1 MGALLRFRELAVA
14 VLASAAALRAPADA
28 PAEAPSAPNAPN
40 APLAP
45 HVPHAAGDDTRTLSG
60 ITLVPAAVPGAWEGH
75 GLPAGADG
83 IAWYVAEV
91 SLDAEDVLGDLVLSL
106 GRVDDDDEAWFNGT
120 RIGATQGADRVR
132 SYPVPRALLREG
144 VNRVAIRVTDRGG
157 AGGIMG
163 APGMPALEGL
173 RTRIELAGRWW
184 IAAGDHPA
192 LASFDPVMDPDLRAR
207 MAPIAVGVRATKVNP
222 DEAVVGPQP
231 DLWYARPASRWTE
244 ALPVGNGRLGAMVF
258 GGVEHERIQLN
269 EASVWE
275 GNAGDRNAPKAAA
288 SFRAAR
294 ALALA
299 GKVVEA
305 QEILQR
311 DCMLPQDMMPRS
323 HQTLGDL
330 FVEFEQSP
338 RAVDGYRRGLDLRTG
353 VSTTRFEVD
362 GVRVVREVVASAP
375 DELLAVSVRVDGDGT
390 LPDLRVRLRR
400 QAFGTDVPAH
410 AAIPAQRGARLSYAG
425 RTGQGGVRYVT
436 TADVRADAG
445 SVDVADGD
453 AVVRG
458 ARRVTV
464 CVAGRTDYFGMRL
477 ADRVPAP
484 GAEGAAVASSS
495 DPAAQCE
502 MDLRSAQVGFDALR
516 ERATAWTS
524 RAMDRVEI
532 DLGGPPPESSVAP
545 GMLST
550 DARLARFRGRPE
562 WDNGLVELYFRY
574 GRYLLLASSREGS
587 LPANLQGIWNEH
599 FRAPW
604 NADFHTNINVQMNY
618 WPAGPCALPETK
630 LPLIDLID
638 RVRVRGADTARDL
651 YGMRGWCCHHITDA
665 WAVTSP
671 EGQTVWGMFP
681 LGGAWLARHL
691 WEHYEFTGDAV
702 FLRDRAYPG
711 LEGAVRF
718 VLDYLVEDPATGM
731 LIGGPANSPENT
743 FVLADGR
750 RADVSMGPSIELWIA
765 RDLLVN
771 FVDAARVLGR
781 GGEALPMQA
790 DEALAKLA
798 MPRIGAD
805 GRLMEWWQPYGE
817 AEPGHRH
824 MSHLYGLHPASFITV
839 DGTPDLAA
847 AARRSLEERL
857 RQGGG
862 HTGWSRAWLI
872 SFWARLGDGERA
884 WGDVCA
890 LLAKSTLPNL
900 FDDHPPFQI
909 DGNFGGT
916 AGIAEMLLQSHV
928 RSWSAGHLVHRIDL
942 LPALPKAW
950 RDGSVRGLV
959 ARGNVRVDM
968 EWKGGTLV
976 RARLDAPDGR
986 ELRVRMPGGT
996 ERVNVRV
1003 QGQPALDL
1011 PVPDGVVI
1019 IPRAAAGAARTVE
1032 LR

>member
-1 MGALLRFRELAVA
+1 MGAFLRIRGLAVGA
-14 VLASAAALRAPADA
+14 VASAAAALVSGTAPAHA
-28 PAEAPSAPNAPN
+28 SPAAD
-40 APLAP
+40 
-45 HVPHAAGDDTRTLSG
+45 GDTRVLSG
-60 ITLVPAAVPGAWEGH
+60 VVLAPAAVPGAWEGH

-83 IAWYVAEV
+83 VAWFVAEV
-91 SLDAEDVLGDLVLSL
+91 SLDADDLRGDLVLAL
-106 GRVDDDDEAWFNGT
+106 GRVDDDDETWFNGA
-120 RIGATQGADRVR
+120 RIGATQGADRAR
-132 SYPVPRALLREG
+132 SYPVPRGLLREG
-144 VNRVAIRVTDRGG
+144 VNRVAVRVTDRGG

-163 APGMPALEGL
+163 APGMPALEGA

-184 IAAGDHPA
+184 IAAGEHPA
-192 LASFDPVMDPDLRAR
+192 LASFDDVMDPDLRAR
-207 MAPIAVGVRATKVNP
+207 IAPIAAGVRATKVNP
-222 DEAVVGPQP
+222 DEEVVGPQP
-231 DLWYARPASRWTE
+231 DLWYPRPASRWTE

-258 GGVEHERIQLN
+258 GGVDHERIQLN

-275 GNAGDRNAPKAAA
+275 GNAGDRTAPKAAE

-330 FVEFEQSP
+330 FVEFDRAP
-338 RAVDGYRRGLDLRTG
+338 RAADGYRRGLDLRTG
-353 VSTTRFEVD
+353 MSTTRFEVD

-375 DELLAVSVRVDGDGT
+375 DELLAVRVRVDGDGV

-400 QAFGTDVPAH
+400 QAFGLDVPAH
-410 AAIPAQRGARLSYAG
+410 AAIPAPRGARLSYAG
-425 RTGQGGVRYVT
+425 RTGQGGVRYVAA
-436 TADVRADAG
+436 ADVRADAG
-445 SVDVADGD
+445 GVDVVDGD

-464 CVAGRTDYFGMRL
+464 CVAGRTDYFGMRI
-477 ADRVPAP
+477 ADRVL
-484 GAEGAAVASSS
+484 S

-502 MDLRSAQVGFDALR
+502 ADLRSAEAGFDALR
-516 ERATAWTS
+516 DRACAWTA
-524 RAMDRVEI
+524 RAMDRVALE
-532 DLGGPPPESSVAP
+532 LGGPPPDSGAAP
-545 GMLST
+545 ELLST
-550 DARLARFRGRPE
+550 EARLARFRGKPE
-562 WDNGLVELYFRY
+562 SDNGLVELYFRY

-618 WPAGPCALPETK
+618 WPAGPCALPETE

-665 WAVTSP
+665 WAVTAP

-691 WEHYEFTGDAV
+691 WEHYEFTGDPV

-718 VLDYLVEDPATGM
+718 VLDYLVEDPATGK
-731 LIGGPANSPENT
+731 LVGGPANSPENT

-790 DEALAKLA
+790 EAALAKLA

-847 AARRSLEERL
+847 AARRSLEDRL

-872 SFWARLGDGERA
+872 NLWARLGDGERA

-890 LLAKSTLPNL
+890 LLSRSTLPNL

-942 LPALPKAW
+942 LPALPRAW

-959 ARGNVRVDM
+959 ARGGVRVEMD
-968 EWKGGTLV
+968 WKGGALV

-986 ELRVRMPGGT
+986 ELRVRMPAGT
-996 ERVNVRV
+996 ERVDVRV
-1003 QGQPALDL
+1003 AGQPPLDL

-1019 IPRAAAGAARTVE
+1019 VPRSASGAARTVE